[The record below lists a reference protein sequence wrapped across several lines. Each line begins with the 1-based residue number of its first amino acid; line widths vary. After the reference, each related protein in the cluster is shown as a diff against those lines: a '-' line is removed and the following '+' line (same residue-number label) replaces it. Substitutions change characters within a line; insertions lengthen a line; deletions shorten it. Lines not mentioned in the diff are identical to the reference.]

1 LNKPRNVL
9 TIATGKKLYV
19 DMAVNLARSFWLW
32 NAASGIDFCLAT
44 DQPQLLA
51 EDVRHFVKI
60 IPIQPGELGEGFS
73 PKLHLDK
80 LAPAGQTL
88 FIDSDCLIYGNIE
101 NVFKRFEGH
110 SVSVVGGYISTGE
123 WFGDVAAICKKFKVK
138 QLPKFNGGIYYLE
151 NGDKAAKV
159 YSLAR
164 QLETQYDEIGF
175 VRLRERP
182 NDEVII
188 ALAMALNGEKPI
200 ADDGTI
206 MSDPLSCPGK
216 YATDVIK
223 GKTTLY
229 NPPKPNPL
237 HQDWYPF
244 ETVHPL
250 IIHFLGH
257 HSLNYQYKKDAC
269 LLQAVNTNKL
279 TAWRRLSATA
289 GIELPERIKDTAKN
303 LFRPVYKL
311 IFGTRA
317 IKRSERL

>member
-1 LNKPRNVL
+1 MNKPRNVL

-32 NAASGIDFCLAT
+32 NAVSGIDFYLAT

-51 EDVRHFVKI
+51 EDVKHFVKI
-60 IPIQPGELGEGFS
+60 IPIEPGALGEGFS

-101 NVFKRFEGH
+101 DVFKRFEGH

-123 WFGDVAAICKKFKVK
+123 WFGDVAAICKKYNIK

-159 YSLAR
+159 YELAR
-164 QLETQYDEIGF
+164 KLETQYDEIGF

-182 NDEVII
+182 NDEVIV
-188 ALAMALNGEKPI
+188 ALAMALNNEKPI
-200 ADDGTI
+200 VDDGTI
-206 MSDPLSCPGK
+206 MSDPLSCPGN

-229 NPPKPNPL
+229 NPPKPSPL
-237 HQDWYPF
+237 HQDWCPF
-244 ETVHPL
+244 EKVHPL
-250 IIHFLGH
+250 VIHFLGH
-257 HSLNYQYKKDAC
+257 HSLNYQYKKDVS
-269 LLQAVNTNKL
+269 LLLAASTNKL
-279 TAWRRLSATA
+279 TAWRKIAATVSIEFRERLKESV
-289 GIELPERIKDTAKN
+289 KD
-303 LFRPVYKL
+303 LFRPVYKMF
-311 IFGTRA
+311 FGTRA

>member
-1 LNKPRNVL
+1 LNKPLNVL

-32 NAASGIDFCLAT
+32 NAASGIDFYLAT

-51 EDVRHFVKI
+51 EDVKHFLKV
-60 IPIQPGELGEGFS
+60 IPLEPGELGEGFS

-88 FIDSDCLIYGNIE
+88 FIDSDCLVYGNIE
-101 NVFKRFEGH
+101 NIFVRFEGH
-110 SVSVVGGYISTGE
+110 NVSVVGGYISTGE
-123 WFGDVAAICKKFKVK
+123 WFGDVAAICKKFNIK

-151 NGDKAAKV
+151 NGEKAAAV
-159 YSLAR
+159 YRLAR

-188 ALAMALNGEKPI
+188 ALAMALNDEQPI
-200 ADDGTI
+200 ADDGTM
-206 MSDPLSCPGK
+206 MSDPLSCPGQ
-216 YATDVIK
+216 YSTDVIK
-223 GKTTLY
+223 GTTSLY
-229 NPPKPNPL
+229 NPPKPSPL

-244 ETVHPL
+244 EKVHPL

-257 HSLNYQYKKDAC
+257 HSLNYQYKKDVN
-269 LLQAVNTNKL
+269 LLQAANTNKL
-279 TAWRRLSATA
+279 GAWRRISATIT
-289 GIELPERIKDTAKN
+289 IELPERIKEAAKN
-303 LFRPVYKL
+303 LFRPVYKI

-317 IKRSERL
+317 VKRSERL